1 MKNLPTFEAFLNES
15 INEGDMTNY
24 YDGFVVLDYKTKK
37 SYKFKYVKGSS
48 NVKVEDEAIS
58 KLMASTKSPRP
69 NFAVHGFVKKGEW
82 NKSEFEVLESSINEG
97 ASFSKGNKFKHITL
111 KDIFGTVAE
120 GPLEY
125 KTLQSKGFDKDE
137 DADDIE
143 DASRRS
149 LAKSSSKVWYGV
161 ELKGDN
167 EGSKLIMHEDDIKKG

>member
-125 KTLQSKGFDKDE
+125 KTL
-137 DADDIE
+137 
-143 DASRRS
+143 
-149 LAKSSSKVWYGV
+149 
-161 ELKGDN
+161 
-167 EGSKLIMHEDDIKKG
+167 HTKK

>member
-15 INEGDMTNY
+15 INEGDMTKD
-24 YDGFVVLDYKTKK
+24 YDGFVVLDSKTKK
-37 SYKFKYVKGSS
+37 SYKFKYVKGTN
-48 NVKVEDEAIS
+48 NVKVENEAIA
-58 KLMASTKSPRP
+58 KLMASTKEPRS
-69 NFAVHGFVKKGEW
+69 NFMVHGFVRKGEW
-82 NKSEFEVLESSINEG
+82 DKSEFEVLESTINEG
-97 ASFSKGNKFKHITL
+97 ASLSKGTKFKHVVL
-111 KDIFGTVAE
+111 KDIFGTVVE

-149 LAKSSSKVWYGV
+149 IAKSSNKVWYGV